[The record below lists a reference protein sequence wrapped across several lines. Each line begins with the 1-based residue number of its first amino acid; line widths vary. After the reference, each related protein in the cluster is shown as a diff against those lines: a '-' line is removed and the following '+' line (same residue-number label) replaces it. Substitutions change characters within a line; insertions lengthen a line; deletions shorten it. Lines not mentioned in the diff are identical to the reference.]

1 MRLNRVFFAGALL
14 VGVSVAQ
21 AQLSYTTLASG
32 LARPL
37 AIVPSPVDTRL
48 FIVEQRTGTTGRIR
62 VFKNG
67 ALLATP
73 YLSISPVSTGG
84 EQGLLGMAFDPNF
97 ATNRRFYVNYTNSSG
112 HTVVARYT
120 APTTASDVADASSAD
135 IIFTVNQPY
144 ENHNGGTLNF
154 GPDGLLYMSLGDGG
168 NQNDPGN
175 RAQNRDVLLGKILRI
190 DVTGDDFP
198 LDPNKDYRIP
208 ADNPF
213 ASSAG
218 ADEVWS
224 WGWRNPWKFAFDPR
238 RLGGHG
244 GMTVADVGQDNW
256 EEVDHEPE
264 ATGGRNYGWRAM
276 EGFVS
281 TGLSGGIPPYTD
293 PIYAYSHSMGCSITG
308 GVLYRGSRL
317 GPSFFGRYFFS
328 DYCNPR
334 LFSVRVT
341 IDPVTGEASA
351 DDFVDHI
358 SLGSTSNI
366 TSVHADQNGEIYFTT
381 VGGSFRRLNQATPY
395 YAVEGQ
401 IVWNGLDPSATSP
414 KYATV
419 EYRVQGS
426 GTPLLSLEVGLA
438 PDGRF
443 RLPAPTGA
451 IVISV
456 KKTHWLRRSVN
467 ANTSSGDATGLLL
480 SMTNGDADGDNE
492 ITIGDYAVISSAF
505 GSTPGSPN
513 WNPNADLNEDGEVS
527 IGDFAIVS
535 SNFGLEGDA

>member
-1 MRLNRVFFAGALL
+1 MLRFDRFSFACGL
-14 VGVSVAQ
+14 VCVACAVE
-21 AQLSYTTLASG
+21 AQLSFTTLATG

-37 AIVPSPVDTRL
+37 AIVPSPVDSRL

-62 VFKNG
+62 VYKNG
-67 ALLATP
+67 GLLATP
-73 YLSISPVSTGG
+73 YLTISPVSTGS
-84 EQGLLGMAFDPNF
+84 EQGLLGMAFDPDF
-97 ATNRRFYVNYTNSSG
+97 ANNRRFYVNYTNASG

-120 APTTASDVADASSAD
+120 APSTSSDVADASSAD

-144 ENHNGGTLNF
+144 ENHNGGTLQF
-154 GPDGLLYMSLGDGG
+154 GPDGMLYISLGDGG
-168 NQNDPGN
+168 SQNDPGN
-175 RAQNRDVLLGKILRI
+175 RAQNRDNLLGKILRI

-198 LDPNKDYRIP
+198 LDPDKDYRIP
-208 ADNPF
+208 SDNPF

-238 RLGGHG
+238 RLGGYG

-256 EEVDHEPE
+256 EEIDHEPE

-281 TGLSGGIPPYTD
+281 TGLTGGVPPYTD

-317 GPSFFGRYFFS
+317 GPSFFGRYFFT

-334 LFSVRVT
+334 LYSVRVT
-341 IDPVTGEASA
+341 IDPLTGEATA

-358 SLGSTSNI
+358 SLGSVNPTSL
-366 TSVHADQNGEIYFTT
+366 HADQNGELYYTT
-381 VGGSFRRLNQATPY
+381 VGGSFRRINQATAF
-395 YAVEGQ
+395 YAIEGQ
-401 IVWNGLDPSATSP
+401 FIWNGLDPSAIP
-414 KYATV
+414 PRFATV
-419 EYRVQGS
+419 EYRSQSTGAL
-426 GTPLLSLEVGLA
+426 LLSLEVGLA
-438 PDGRF
+438 ANGRF

-451 IVISV
+451 IRVSV
-456 KKTHWLRRSVN
+456 KKTHWLRRTVN
-467 ANTSSGDATGLLL
+467 ANTSSADATGLVFD
-480 SMTNGDADGDNE
+480 MINGDADGDNE
-492 ITIGDYAVISSAF
+492 ITIGDYALISSAF
-505 GSTPGSPN
+505 GSVPGNPN
-513 WNPNADLNEDGEVS
+513 WNADADLNEDGEVS

-535 SNFGLEGDA
+535 ANFGLEGDT